1 MLLGVLLLAVLE
13 ATVAAQRP
21 HILMIVADDLGWNDV
36 PWHGSNQI
44 EAPTLARLAADGVI
58 LENLY
63 VEPICSPTRASL
75 LSGRHIIHTGIFQP
89 LHTGMFSALN
99 QAS

>member
-44 EAPTLARLAADGVI
+44 EAPTLARLAADGV
-58 LENLY
+58 LTPCEFLVY
-63 VEPICSPTRASL
+63 SDYYFMEPSMGTHVLGPRRPMHVL
-75 LSGRHIIHTGIFQP
+75 GPRR
-89 LHTGMFSALN
+89 
-99 QAS
+99 